1 MPGEWKNI
9 VTVYHTMSYP
19 NFNLLGSFTLKCLVQ
34 TTAEIKATRE
44 AHKAMGE
51 LTSQSEQA
59 CGKIIAN
66 SM

>member
-19 NFNLLGSFTLKCLVQ
+19 NFNLPGSFTLKCLVQ

-44 AHKAMGE
+44 AHKAMGD
-51 LTSQSEQA
+51 LTSQSE
-59 CGKIIAN
+59 
-66 SM
+66 